1 MAILSPQLQT
11 LDGLRRLWDLKL
23 ADPGSAPFIM
33 VVRAFVG
40 ITDTHLHPCIAVL
53 REIRAILLEKE
64 SEPGITVHDINP
76 STREMEIGGSP

>member
-1 MAILSPQLQT
+1 M
-11 LDGLRRLWDLKL
+11 KL

-40 ITDTHLHPCIAVL
+40 ITDTVAVL